1 MITGISTS
9 TCLNTD
15 APPTYQEAIDDSLYS
30 IEQLARKFIVNAE
43 AIRKSNQGDINQCKK
58 SLFARMIKQLNER
71 IPRPFILPTELSALT
86 NPKNFSHCD
95 WKKWQDNVDQKD
107 FDKGY
112 GAIKEIGDRIG
123 SEDTEKLLFAFLPP
137 LDPEYYDFF
146 SITSILNK
154 EKPFQ
159 QLAGLM
165 RGRCIPAID
174 FITKAISMGLVD
186 EELVNKIYARGSED
200 QASSVNDETPDS
212 QLPDY
217 NTACNQLEVVSACDL
232 AGEFITTAITSGR
245 DTDADKIELMHQFTS
260 ILNETHRCGVSVIGI
275 NPGQFG
281 KNPTK
286 VIKSDWSSWQKAVYK
301 EIKKNNTWIPKN
313 EKIIEKVKN
322 KLLNSNL
329 DPDILYTAFMSNP
342 DILDLNFK
350 LEKKAPHSDELLDS
364 SFMYCECT
372 CQPITKIIT
381 GLIESG
387 CLTQKTINKI
397 YSLGIKS

>member
-1 MITGISTS
+1 
-9 TCLNTD
+9 
-15 APPTYQEAIDDSLYS
+15 
-30 IEQLARKFIVNAE
+30 
-43 AIRKSNQGDINQCKK
+43 
-58 SLFARMIKQLNER
+58 MIKQLNER

>member
-1 MITGISTS
+1 
-9 TCLNTD
+9 
-15 APPTYQEAIDDSLYS
+15 
-30 IEQLARKFIVNAE
+30 
-43 AIRKSNQGDINQCKK
+43 
-58 SLFARMIKQLNER
+58 MIKQLNER

-112 GAIKEIGDRIG
+112 GAIEEIGDKIG
-123 SEDTEKLLFAFLPP
+123 SEDTEKLLFAFLPT

-165 RGRCIPAID
+165 RGRCIPAKD

-381 GLIESG
+381 GLIKSG

>member
-30 IEQLARKFIVNAE
+30 IEQLARKFILNAE
-43 AIRKSNQGDINQCKK
+43 AIRKSNRENINHCQK

-86 NPKNFSHCD
+86 NPKDFSHCD
-95 WKKWQDNVDQKD
+95 WKKWQDNVDHNV

-112 GAIKEIGDRIG
+112 DAIEEIGDRIG
-123 SEDTEKLLFAFLPP
+123 SEDTEKLLFEFLPP
-137 LDPEYYDFF
+137 LDPEYYDFY
-146 SITSILNK
+146 SVTSILNK

-159 QLAGLM
+159 QVAGLM
-165 RGRCIPAID
+165 RGRCIPAKD
-174 FITKAISMGLVD
+174 FIMKAISMGLVD
-186 EELVNKIYARGSED
+186 EELVNKIYARGSKD

-217 NTACNQLEVVSACDL
+217 NTSCNQLEVASACDL

-260 ILNETHRCGVSVIGI
+260 ILNETHRCGISVIGV

-286 VIKSDWSSWQKAVYK
+286 VIKSDWSNWQKAVYK
-301 EIKKNNTWIPKN
+301 QIEKSNIWVPKN
-313 EKIIEKVKN
+313 EKIIEEVIKH
-322 KLLNSNL
+322 
-329 DPDILYTAFMSNP
+329 I
-342 DILDLNFK
+342 I
-350 LEKKAPHSDELLDS
+350 KK
-364 SFMYCECT
+364 
-372 CQPITKIIT
+372 
-381 GLIESG
+381 
-387 CLTQKTINKI
+387 
-397 YSLGIKS
+397 